1 MYDHHAMRPEE
12 LRNLLRRRPF
22 IPIRI
27 HLTDGTVYDVRHP
40 EMALLT
46 RSTVEIGTER
56 KQGSGIADDVVY
68 CSLVHIVR
76 VENLNGQQR
85 ASEPS

>member
-1 MYDHHAMRPEE
+1 MRPEE
-12 LRNLLRRRPF
+12 LRTLLRRRPF
-22 IPIRI
+22 VPIRI

-46 RSTVEIGTER
+46 RSTVEIGVEKR
-56 KQGSGIADDVVY
+56 EGSGIADDVVY

-76 VENLNGQQR
+76 VENVNAQQTP
-85 ASEPS
+85 SE